1 MKICTNC
8 GTEHLDNARFC
19 EKCGVPLIEKSE
31 MTLPVYPEVQL
42 EMNIEKKKHKS
53 ALIGMLTLLLL
64 CGVVATVGFFI
75 IRSHQGYRQ
84 TVQQLQTYL
93 NDREDSY
100 WKHQVLMDPSFEVE
114 TWQETIRVL
123 QSEGWY
129 QLTPEDYNFDEW
141 NETYGD
147 DWKVKIRILDVAPL
161 SKKAIEREYKHY
173 QSCAEDAD
181 DTAEELFHEC
191 SYYNYSLF
199 PSNAQRLAELYED
212 KAKKYKKAKV
222 KDGKTL
228 TLQYRIYGENGCSI
242 HAESIKIFKVDDD
255 WIFWGRPDL
264 LSWLDKV

>member
-8 GTEHLDNARFC
+8 GTEYLDNAMFC

-31 MTLPVYPEVQL
+31 MTLPVYPEVHL
-42 EMNIEKKKHKS
+42 ETNIEKKKHKS
-53 ALIGMLTLLLL
+53 ALIGMLTLFLL
-64 CGVVATVGFFI
+64 CGVVATIGFFI

-84 TVQQLQTYL
+84 TVQQLETYL

-100 WKHQVLMDPSFEVE
+100 WKHQVLMEPSFKVE

-129 QLTPEDYNFDEW
+129 QLTPEDYNFGEW

-161 SKKAIEREYKHY
+161 SKKAIEGEYKLCC
-173 QSCAEDAD
+173 QGGAKNAD
-181 DTAEELFHEC
+181 NTAEVLSHEC
-191 SYYNYSLF
+191 SFYGCSLF

-212 KAKKYKKAKV
+212 EAKQFKKVKV

-242 HAESIKIFKVDDD
+242 HAESIKIFKVGDD
-255 WIFWGRPDL
+255 WIFEVRPDL
-264 LSWLDKV
+264 LSWLD

>member
-8 GTEHLDNARFC
+8 GTEYLDNAMFC
-19 EKCGVPLIEKSE
+19 EKCGVPLIEKPE

-42 EMNIEKKKHKS
+42 ETNIEKKKHKS
-53 ALIGMLTLLLL
+53 ALIGMLTLFLL
-64 CGVVATVGFFI
+64 CGVVATIGFFI

-84 TVQQLQTYL
+84 IVQQLQTYL

-100 WKHQVLMDPSFEVE
+100 WKYQVLMDPSFGVE
-114 TWQETIRVL
+114 TLQEAVRVL

-129 QLTPEDYNFDEW
+129 QLTPEDYDFDVW

-161 SKKAIEREYKHY
+161 SKKAIEKKKNSY
-173 QSCAEDAD
+173 QSLSEDAD
-181 DTAEELFHEC
+181 NVAEELTHDC
-191 SYYNYSLF
+191 MYAGYYLF
-199 PSNAQRLAELYED
+199 PSSAQKLAELYED
-212 KAKKYKKAKV
+212 DAKQLKKAKV

-228 TLQYRIYGENGCSI
+228 TLQYRIYGKNGCSI

-255 WIFWGRPDL
+255 WIFEVRPDL
-264 LSWLDKV
+264 LSWLD